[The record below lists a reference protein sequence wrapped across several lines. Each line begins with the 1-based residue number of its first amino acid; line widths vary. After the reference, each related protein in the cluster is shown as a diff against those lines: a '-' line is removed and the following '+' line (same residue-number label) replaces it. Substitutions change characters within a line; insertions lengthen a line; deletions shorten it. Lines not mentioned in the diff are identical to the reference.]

1 MTRVLRSYVLLL
13 KWQALSQKPLLPLN
27 MAVQIM
33 IAIGFVIGLSF
44 FYPVLSPT
52 TAKYL
57 ITGAPT
63 IIILMIGLV
72 LLPQIVGMARKEG
85 TFDYMWSLPIP
96 RMVYIAADATI
107 WVLVAL
113 PGVIIAL
120 AMGAAY
126 HGFGLDISPLAVPAL
141 LLVAIS
147 GVLLGYTIAHG
158 APKPEIAHLITQV
171 LVFVIMIFSPV
182 MYPVEQLPKWLVSIH
197 NVLPIKYM
205 ADLSRGTLTD
215 LDVNLG
221 LAFIVVGA
229 WCAVGFVAT
238 YILIKRRR

>member
-1 MTRVLRSYVLLL
+1 MMMRNIIHQYGLML
-13 KWQALSQKPLLPLN
+13 KWQALSQKPILPLN

-33 IAIGFVIGLSF
+33 IAIGFGIGLRF
-44 FYPVLSPT
+44 FYPDINST

-57 ITGAPT
+57 TTGAPT
-63 IIILMIGLV
+63 IILLMIGLV

-85 TFDYMWSLPIP
+85 TFDYIWSLPIP

-107 WVLVAL
+107 WVAVAL
-113 PGVIIAL
+113 PGVIVAL

-126 HGFGLDISPLAVPAL
+126 FDFSLSISLLVVPAL

-147 GVLLGYTIAHG
+147 GVLLGYTIAFG
-158 APKPEIAHLITQV
+158 APKPEMAHILTQI
-171 LVFVIMIFSPV
+171 LVFAIMIFSPV
-182 MYPVEQLPKWLVSIH
+182 LYPVEQLPRWLAKVHS
-197 NVLPIKYM
+197 VLPIQYM

-221 LAFIVVGA
+221 KAFIVVGA
-229 WCAVGFVAT
+229 WCLVG
-238 YILIKRRR
+238 LI